1 MRPPSPRSL
10 PPLSLSVP
18 LSRFT
23 PRLGGGQA
31 FYVMHTR
38 VMRFFALLIL
48 LVVVCAGCQTQPT
61 EPSAA
66 QQRGRLKTIT
76 LVDGISQS
84 EAQIIGEC
92 YFAKNVG
99 CGAFHGVHDG
109 GDRWIVDAAFGY
121 AAVPVK
127 GFYIDKQS
135 GRVVSP
141 IGPSYD
147 NPLEIYP

>member
-1 MRPPSPRSL
+1 
-10 PPLSLSVP
+10 
-18 LSRFT
+18 
-23 PRLGGGQA
+23 
-31 FYVMHTR
+31 
-38 VMRFFALLIL
+38 MRFCASLIL
-48 LVVVCAGCQTQPT
+48 VLVVCAGCQTPPAAPT
-61 EPSAA
+61 AA
-66 QQRGRLKTIT
+66 EWRQKLQTVT
-76 LVDGISQS
+76 LADGISQS

-99 CGAFHGVHDG
+99 CGAFYGVHDG

-127 GFYIDKQS
+127 GFYIEKQS
-135 GRVVSP
+135 GKIVSP